1 MGGGEKEEKRMK
13 MKMLMTMDEW
23 VKTTKEEGRPTNK
36 INPECFFL
44 FSLIFFSFFSIA
56 LCTYTLSSYTD

>member
-23 VKTTKEEGRPTNK
+23 VKTTKGK
-36 INPECFFL
+36 
-44 FSLIFFSFFSIA
+44 
-56 LCTYTLSSYTD
+56 TYE